1 MNMQP
6 VLLFLHISSVT
17 VWVGGMFFA
26 YMCLRPSAA
35 ALLEP
40 PLRLKLWQGVLSR
53 FFVWVWWAVALILV
67 SGLTMLLQQGMR
79 YALPGSHLMLTSG
92 LIMVGIFVY
101 VVIGPHRA
109 LCSAFAAE
117 DWKSGGQ
124 ALNRIRQMVATNLLI
139 GLLTIGFATLGRYLA

>member
-35 ALLEP
+35 VLLDP

-53 FFVWVWWAVALILV
+53 FFVWVWGAVSLILV
-67 SGLTMLLQQGMR
+67 SGLTMLAQQGMR
-79 YALPGSHLMLTSG
+79 YALPGTHLMLVSG
-92 LIMVGIFVY
+92 LIMVGIFIY
-101 VVIGPHRA
+101 VAIGPHRA
-109 LCSAFAAE
+109 LGRAVVAE
-117 DWKSGGQ
+117 DWKAGGQ
-124 ALNRIRQMVATNLLI
+124 ALNRIRQMVSTNLLI
-139 GLLTIGFATLGRYLA
+139 GLFTIAFATLGRYFA